1 MIKGPPLGGPFFI
14 SSSFILYEN
23 FYYKVNLMK
32 VLVAGSSGYLGSYII
47 KELIAQNI
55 ETKAII
61 RTIDSFP
68 LKGER
73 LEVVTAQVTQKETL
87 KGLFDDIDVVI
98 STIGITRQKDGLTYM
113 DVDYMANVHLLDE
126 AIAGNVKKFIYVSV
140 LNGEN
145 LKHLK
150 ICEAKEAFCDYLTSS
165 SIDYCI
171 VRPNGFFSDMGDF
184 LQMAKR
190 GSVFLFGD
198 GKYLL
203 NPIHGEDL
211 AKVIVETID
220 QNKREINVGGPDIL
234 SQNEIATLAL
244 KAYAKPIKIVHLPL
258 FLQRLILWI
267 LRTFTTSKIYGPL
280 EFFLS
285 TMVMNMVGPQYGIN
299 SLEDFFTE
307 QISKG

>member
-1 MIKGPPLGGPFFI
+1 
-14 SSSFILYEN
+14 
-23 FYYKVNLMK
+23 
-32 VLVAGSSGYLGSYII
+32 
-47 KELIAQNI
+47 
-55 ETKAII
+55 
-61 RTIDSFP
+61 
-68 LKGER
+68 
-73 LEVVTAQVTQKETL
+73 
-87 KGLFDDIDVVI
+87 
-98 STIGITRQKDGLTYM
+98 
-113 DVDYMANVHLLDE
+113 
-126 AIAGNVKKFIYVSV
+126 
-140 LNGEN
+140 
-145 LKHLK
+145 
-150 ICEAKEAFCDYLTSS
+150 
-165 SIDYCI
+165 
-171 VRPNGFFSDMGDF
+171 MGDF

-198 GKYLL
+198 GEYLL

-211 AKVIVETID
+211 AKVIVEAID

-307 QISKG
+307 QISKE